1 MTAVPTFAV
10 LLLLEPLFC
19 LTAKGIMPIL
29 CIWATLARERIS
41 VEAAVFLSAGPAPR
55 LSAPLTHV
63 EFVLVI
69 EAAGK
74 DVVAGGVL

>member
-55 LSAPLTHV
+55 LSASLAHV
-63 EFVLVI
+63 ELVLVI
-69 EAAGK
+69 K
-74 DVVAGGVL
+74 PTRKHIVAGGIL